1 MSSFINQS
9 PNKNNFF
16 VKEYIDKEKLMTKIF
31 KNIESKTKIIE
42 KYKNKY
48 YNSNNL
54 LDSIILGKLEFLEL
68 LNDFEEI
75 ISQSLQGMRSL
86 YTELR
91 NLKDKKEVD
100 NKMQKKKNNILKNN
114 SFHMEKSYSAY
125 LNKCATTKDNK
136 EEKENNK
143 SQLEPKE
150 SFYMNI
156 YGQNKNNNMSKNNF
170 INLYYK
176 KNTHYLSQNNKNS
189 IFNKKYKER
198 TAKVGARNSTN
209 ENKNVL
215 MLNKNISN
223 DSSYNKDI
231 VSYDLSLT
239 NNLIKEN
246 QNQSSFINN
255 NDYNT
260 INVNSNNQYRKIL
273 RLELKNKKYNN
284 NKFNQNNSMIQ
295 RYELEL
301 ENTENENPEK
311 IEVDVKFPIRQGLK
325 KNNRKKSGKPIN
337 YKNNF
342 IDAFNYNSNK
352 NDVIEKIKKDIQIKN
367 YFSKKYGDNN
377 FGNFLSKIWKNK
389 LDLKEIDKEL
399 NILIKN
405 KKAEEKYDQM
415 YYKKLN

>member
-9 PNKNNFF
+9 PNKNHFLI
-16 VKEYIDKEKLMTKIF
+16 KEYIDKEKLITKIF
-31 KNIESKTKIIE
+31 NNIESKKETIE

-54 LDSIILGKLEFLEL
+54 LDSIIIGKLEFLEL

-91 NLKDKKEVD
+91 NLKDKKELD
-100 NKMQKKKNNILKNN
+100 NKFQKKKNNILKNN
-114 SFHMEKSYSAY
+114 SINMAKSYSAY
-125 LNKCATTKDNK
+125 INKCTMVKDNK

-156 YGQNKNNNMSKNNF
+156 YRNNKNNNMLKDNY

-176 KNTHYLSQNNKNS
+176 KNTHYVSKTKKNS
-189 IFNKKYKER
+189 VFNKQFNEKKSKNEI
-198 TAKVGARNSTN
+198 RNSMN
-209 ENKNVL
+209 EKNNAL
-215 MLNKNISN
+215 KLNKNISN
-223 DSSYNKDI
+223 DSSYNKDVI
-231 VSYDLSLT
+231 SYDLSLT

-246 QNQSSFINN
+246 QNQSSLMIN

-273 RLELKNKKYNN
+273 RLELKNKKFNN
-284 NKFNQNNSMIQ
+284 NRFNQNNSMMQ

-301 ENTENENPEK
+301 ENTEKENPEK

-325 KNNRKKSGKPIN
+325 RNYRKKSGQPIN
-337 YKNNF
+337 KNNL
-342 IDAFNYNSNK
+342 IDEFNYNSNK
-352 NDVIEKIKKDIQIKN
+352 NEIIEKIKKDVKIKN
-367 YFSKKYGDNN
+367 YFAKKYGDNN
-377 FGNFLSKIWKNK
+377 FGNFLNKIWKNK
-389 LDLKEIDKEL
+389 LDLNEINKEL

-405 KKAEEKYDQM
+405 IKTGEKYNQM
-415 YYKKLN
+415 YNKKLN

>member
-9 PNKNNFF
+9 PNKNHFLI
-16 VKEYIDKEKLMTKIF
+16 KEYIDKEKLITKIF
-31 KNIESKTKIIE
+31 NNIESKKEIIE

-54 LDSIILGKLEFLEL
+54 LDSIIIGKLEFLEL

-91 NLKDKKEVD
+91 NLKDKKELD
-100 NKMQKKKNNILKNN
+100 NKFQKKKNNKLKNN
-114 SFHMEKSYSAY
+114 SINMAKSYSAY
-125 LNKCATTKDNK
+125 INKCTMVKDNK

-156 YGQNKNNNMSKNNF
+156 YRNNKNNNMLKDNY

-176 KNTHYLSQNNKNS
+176 KNTHYVSKSKKNS
-189 IFNKKYKER
+189 IFNKQFNEKKSKNEI
-198 TAKVGARNSTN
+198 RNSMN
-209 ENKNVL
+209 EKNNTL
-215 MLNKNISN
+215 KLNKNISN
-223 DSSYNKDI
+223 DSSYNKDVI
-231 VSYDLSLT
+231 SYDLSLT

-246 QNQSSFINN
+246 QNHSSLMIN

-273 RLELKNKKYNN
+273 RLELKNKKFNN
-284 NKFNQNNSMIQ
+284 NKFNQNNSMMQ

-301 ENTENENPEK
+301 ENTEKENPEK

-325 KNNRKKSGKPIN
+325 RNYRKKSGQPIN
-337 YKNNF
+337 KNNL
-342 IDAFNYNSNK
+342 IDEFNYNSNK
-352 NDVIEKIKKDIQIKN
+352 NEIIEKIKKDVKIKN
-367 YFSKKYGDNN
+367 YFAKKYGDNN
-377 FGNFLSKIWKNK
+377 FGNVLNKIWKNK
-389 LDLKEIDKEL
+389 LDLNEINKEL

-405 KKAEEKYDQM
+405 VKTGEKYNQM
-415 YYKKLN
+415 YNKKLN

>member
-9 PNKNNFF
+9 PNKNHFII
-16 VKEYIDKEKLMTKIF
+16 KEYIDKEKLITKIF
-31 KNIESKTKIIE
+31 NNIESKKEIIE

-54 LDSIILGKLEFLEL
+54 LDSIIIGKLEFLEL

-91 NLKDKKEVD
+91 NLKDKKELD
-100 NKMQKKKNNILKNN
+100 NKFQKKKNNKLKNN
-114 SFHMEKSYSAY
+114 SINMAKSYSAY
-125 LNKCATTKDNK
+125 INKCTMVKDNK

-156 YGQNKNNNMSKNNF
+156 YRNNKNNNMLKDNY

-176 KNTHYLSQNNKNS
+176 KNTHYVSKTKKNS
-189 IFNKKYKER
+189 VFNKQFNEKKSKNEI
-198 TAKVGARNSTN
+198 RNSMN
-209 ENKNVL
+209 EKNNAL
-215 MLNKNISN
+215 KLNKNISN
-223 DSSYNKDI
+223 DSSYNKDVI
-231 VSYDLSLT
+231 SYDLSLT

-246 QNQSSFINN
+246 QNQSSLMIN

-273 RLELKNKKYNN
+273 RLELKNKKFNN
-284 NKFNQNNSMIQ
+284 NRFNQNNSMMQ

-301 ENTENENPEK
+301 ENTEKENIEK

-325 KNNRKKSGKPIN
+325 RNYRKKSGQPIN
-337 YKNNF
+337 KNNL
-342 IDAFNYNSNK
+342 IDEFNYNSNK
-352 NDVIEKIKKDIQIKN
+352 NEIIEKIKKDVKIKN
-367 YFSKKYGDNN
+367 YFAKKYGDNN
-377 FGNFLSKIWKNK
+377 FGNVLNKIWKNK
-389 LDLKEIDKEL
+389 LDLNEINKEL

-405 KKAEEKYDQM
+405 IKTGEKYNQM
-415 YYKKLN
+415 YNKKLN

>member
-9 PNKNNFF
+9 PNKNHFLI
-16 VKEYIDKEKLMTKIF
+16 KEYIDKEKLITKIF
-31 KNIESKTKIIE
+31 NNIESKKEIIE

-54 LDSIILGKLEFLEL
+54 LDSIIIGKLEFLEL

-91 NLKDKKEVD
+91 NLKDKKELD
-100 NKMQKKKNNILKNN
+100 NKFQKKKNNKLKNN
-114 SFHMEKSYSAY
+114 SINMAKSYSAY
-125 LNKCATTKDNK
+125 INKCTMVKDNK

-156 YGQNKNNNMSKNNF
+156 YRNNKNNNMLKDNY

-176 KNTHYLSQNNKNS
+176 KNTHYVSKSKKNS
-189 IFNKKYKER
+189 IFNKQFNEKKSKNEI
-198 TAKVGARNSTN
+198 RNSMN
-209 ENKNVL
+209 EKNNAL
-215 MLNKNISN
+215 KLNKNISN
-223 DSSYNKDI
+223 DSSYNKDVI
-231 VSYDLSLT
+231 SYDLSLT

-246 QNQSSFINN
+246 QNQSSLMIN

-273 RLELKNKKYNN
+273 RLELKNKKFNN
-284 NKFNQNNSMIQ
+284 NKFNQNNSMMQ

-301 ENTENENPEK
+301 ENTEKENPDK

-325 KNNRKKSGKPIN
+325 RNYRKKSGQPIN
-337 YKNNF
+337 KNNL
-342 IDAFNYNSNK
+342 IDEFNYNSNK
-352 NDVIEKIKKDIQIKN
+352 NEIIEKIKKDVKIKN
-367 YFSKKYGDNN
+367 YFAKKYGDNN
-377 FGNFLSKIWKNK
+377 FGNVLNKIWKNK
-389 LDLKEIDKEL
+389 LDLNEINKEL

-405 KKAEEKYDQM
+405 VKTGEKYNQM
-415 YYKKLN
+415 YNKKLN

>member
-9 PNKNNFF
+9 PNKNHFII
-16 VKEYIDKEKLMTKIF
+16 KEYIDKEKLITKIF
-31 KNIESKTKIIE
+31 NNIESKKEIIE

-54 LDSIILGKLEFLEL
+54 LDSIIIGKLEFLEL

-91 NLKDKKEVD
+91 NLKDKKELD
-100 NKMQKKKNNILKNN
+100 NKFQKKKNNKLKNN
-114 SFHMEKSYSAY
+114 SINMAKSYSAY
-125 LNKCATTKDNK
+125 INKCTMVKDNK

-156 YGQNKNNNMSKNNF
+156 YRNNKNNNMLKDNY

-176 KNTHYLSQNNKNS
+176 KNTHYVSKSKKNS
-189 IFNKKYKER
+189 IFNKQFNEKKSKNEI
-198 TAKVGARNSTN
+198 RNSMN
-209 ENKNVL
+209 EKNNAL
-215 MLNKNISN
+215 KLNKNISN
-223 DSSYNKDI
+223 DSSYNKDVI
-231 VSYDLSLT
+231 SYDLSLT

-246 QNQSSFINN
+246 QNQSSLMIN

-273 RLELKNKKYNN
+273 RLELKNKKFNN
-284 NKFNQNNSMIQ
+284 NKFNQNNSMMQ

-301 ENTENENPEK
+301 ENTEKENPEK

-325 KNNRKKSGKPIN
+325 RNYRKKSGQPIN
-337 YKNNF
+337 KNNL
-342 IDAFNYNSNK
+342 IDEFNYNSNK
-352 NDVIEKIKKDIQIKN
+352 NEIIEKIKKDVKIKN
-367 YFSKKYGDNN
+367 YFAKKYGDNN
-377 FGNFLSKIWKNK
+377 FGNVLNKIWKNK
-389 LDLKEIDKEL
+389 LDLNEINKEL

-405 KKAEEKYDQM
+405 VKTGEKYNQM
-415 YYKKLN
+415 YNKKLN

>member
-9 PNKNNFF
+9 PNKNHFII
-16 VKEYIDKEKLMTKIF
+16 KEYIDKEKLITKIF
-31 KNIESKTKIIE
+31 NNIESKKEIIE

-54 LDSIILGKLEFLEL
+54 LDSIIIGKLEFLEL

-91 NLKDKKEVD
+91 NLKDKKELD
-100 NKMQKKKNNILKNN
+100 NKFQKKKNNKLKNN
-114 SFHMEKSYSAY
+114 SINMAKSYSAY
-125 LNKCATTKDNK
+125 INKCTMVKDNK

-156 YGQNKNNNMSKNNF
+156 YRNNKNNNMLKDNY

-176 KNTHYLSQNNKNS
+176 KNTHYVSKSKKNS
-189 IFNKKYKER
+189 IFNKQFNEKKSKNEI
-198 TAKVGARNSTN
+198 RNSMN
-209 ENKNVL
+209 EKNNAL
-215 MLNKNISN
+215 KLNKNISN
-223 DSSYNKDI
+223 DSSYNKDVI
-231 VSYDLSLT
+231 SYDLSLT

-246 QNQSSFINN
+246 QNQSSLMIN

-273 RLELKNKKYNN
+273 RLELKNKKFNN
-284 NKFNQNNSMIQ
+284 NRFNQNNSMMQ

-301 ENTENENPEK
+301 ENTEKENIEK

-325 KNNRKKSGKPIN
+325 RNYRKKSGQSIN
-337 YKNNF
+337 KNNL
-342 IDAFNYNSNK
+342 IDEFNYNSNK
-352 NDVIEKIKKDIQIKN
+352 NEIIEKIKKDVKIKN
-367 YFSKKYGDNN
+367 YFAKKYGDNN
-377 FGNFLSKIWKNK
+377 FGNVLNKIWKNK
-389 LDLKEIDKEL
+389 LDLNEINKEL

-405 KKAEEKYDQM
+405 VKTGEKYNQM
-415 YYKKLN
+415 YNKKLN

>member
-9 PNKNNFF
+9 PNKNHFLI
-16 VKEYIDKEKLMTKIF
+16 KEYIDKEKLITKIF
-31 KNIESKTKIIE
+31 NNIESKKEIIE

-54 LDSIILGKLEFLEL
+54 LDSIIIGKLEFLEL

-91 NLKDKKEVD
+91 NLKDKKELD
-100 NKMQKKKNNILKNN
+100 NKFQKKKNNKLKNN
-114 SFHMEKSYSAY
+114 SINMAKSYSAY
-125 LNKCATTKDNK
+125 INKCTMVKDNK

-156 YGQNKNNNMSKNNF
+156 YRNNKNNNMLKDNY

-176 KNTHYLSQNNKNS
+176 KNTHYVSKSKKNS
-189 IFNKKYKER
+189 VFNKQFNEKKSKNEI
-198 TAKVGARNSTN
+198 RNSMN
-209 ENKNVL
+209 EKNNTL
-215 MLNKNISN
+215 KLNKNISN
-223 DSSYNKDI
+223 DSSYNKDVI
-231 VSYDLSLT
+231 SYDLSLT

-246 QNQSSFINN
+246 QNQSSLMIN

-273 RLELKNKKYNN
+273 RLELKNKKFNN
-284 NKFNQNNSMIQ
+284 NRFNQNNSMMQ

-301 ENTENENPEK
+301 ENTEKENIEK

-325 KNNRKKSGKPIN
+325 RNYRKKSGQPIN
-337 YKNNF
+337 KNNL
-342 IDAFNYNSNK
+342 IDEFNYNSNK
-352 NDVIEKIKKDIQIKN
+352 NEIIEKIKKDVKIKN
-367 YFSKKYGDNN
+367 YFAKKYGGNN
-377 FGNFLSKIWKNK
+377 FGNVLNKIWKNK
-389 LDLKEIDKEL
+389 LDLNEINKEL

-405 KKAEEKYDQM
+405 VKTGEKYNQM
-415 YYKKLN
+415 YNKKLN

>member
-9 PNKNNFF
+9 PNKNHFLI
-16 VKEYIDKEKLMTKIF
+16 KEYIDKEKLITKIF
-31 KNIESKTKIIE
+31 NNIESKKEIIE

-54 LDSIILGKLEFLEL
+54 LDSIIIGKLEFLEL

-91 NLKDKKEVD
+91 NLKDKKELD
-100 NKMQKKKNNILKNN
+100 NKFQKKKNNKLKNN
-114 SFHMEKSYSAY
+114 SINMAKSYSAY
-125 LNKCATTKDNK
+125 INKCTMVKDNK

-156 YGQNKNNNMSKNNF
+156 YRNNKNNNMLKDNY

-176 KNTHYLSQNNKNS
+176 KNTHYVSKSKKNS
-189 IFNKKYKER
+189 VFNKQFNEKKSKNEI
-198 TAKVGARNSTN
+198 RNSIN
-209 ENKNVL
+209 EKNNAL
-215 MLNKNISN
+215 KLNKNISN
-223 DSSYNKDI
+223 DSSYNKDVI
-231 VSYDLSLT
+231 SYDLSLT

-246 QNQSSFINN
+246 QNQSSLMIN

-273 RLELKNKKYNN
+273 RLELKNKKFNN
-284 NKFNQNNSMIQ
+284 NRFNQNNSMMQ

-301 ENTENENPEK
+301 ENTEKENIEK

-325 KNNRKKSGKPIN
+325 RNYRKKSGQPIN
-337 YKNNF
+337 KNNL
-342 IDAFNYNSNK
+342 IDEFNYNSNK
-352 NDVIEKIKKDIQIKN
+352 NEIIEKIKKDVKIKN
-367 YFSKKYGDNN
+367 YFAKKYGDNN
-377 FGNFLSKIWKNK
+377 FGNVLNKIWKNK
-389 LDLKEIDKEL
+389 LDLNEINKEL

-405 KKAEEKYDQM
+405 VKTGEKYNQM
-415 YYKKLN
+415 YNKKLN

>member
-9 PNKNNFF
+9 PNKNHFII
-16 VKEYIDKEKLMTKIF
+16 KEYIDKEKLITKIF
-31 KNIESKTKIIE
+31 NNIESKKEIIE

-54 LDSIILGKLEFLEL
+54 LDSIIIGKLEFLEL

-91 NLKDKKEVD
+91 NLKDKKELD
-100 NKMQKKKNNILKNN
+100 NKFQKKKNNKLKNN
-114 SFHMEKSYSAY
+114 SINMAKSYSAY
-125 LNKCATTKDNK
+125 INKCTMVKDNK

-156 YGQNKNNNMSKNNF
+156 YRNNKNNNMLKDNY

-176 KNTHYLSQNNKNS
+176 KNTHYVSKSKKNS
-189 IFNKKYKER
+189 IFNKQFNEKKSKNEI
-198 TAKVGARNSTN
+198 RNSMN
-209 ENKNVL
+209 EKNNAL
-215 MLNKNISN
+215 KLNKNISN
-223 DSSYNKDI
+223 DSSYNKDVI
-231 VSYDLSLT
+231 SYDLSLT

-246 QNQSSFINN
+246 QNQSSLMIN

-273 RLELKNKKYNN
+273 RLELKNKKFNN
-284 NKFNQNNSMIQ
+284 NRFNQNNSMMQ

-301 ENTENENPEK
+301 ENTEKENIEK

-325 KNNRKKSGKPIN
+325 RNYRKKSGQPIN
-337 YKNNF
+337 KNNL
-342 IDAFNYNSNK
+342 IDEFNYNSNK
-352 NDVIEKIKKDIQIKN
+352 NEIIEKIKKDVKIKN
-367 YFSKKYGDNN
+367 YFAKKYGDNN
-377 FGNFLSKIWKNK
+377 FGNVLNKIWKNK
-389 LDLKEIDKEL
+389 LDLNEINKEL

-405 KKAEEKYDQM
+405 IKTGEKYNQM
-415 YYKKLN
+415 YNKKLN

>member
-9 PNKNNFF
+9 PNKNHFLI
-16 VKEYIDKEKLMTKIF
+16 KEYIDKEKLITKIF
-31 KNIESKTKIIE
+31 NNIESKKEIIE

-54 LDSIILGKLEFLEL
+54 LDSIIIGKLEFLEL

-91 NLKDKKEVD
+91 NLKDKKELD
-100 NKMQKKKNNILKNN
+100 NKFQKKKNNKLKNN
-114 SFHMEKSYSAY
+114 SINMAKSYSAY
-125 LNKCATTKDNK
+125 INKCTMVKDNK

-156 YGQNKNNNMSKNNF
+156 YRNNKNNNMLKDNY

-176 KNTHYLSQNNKNS
+176 KNTHYVSKSKKNS
-189 IFNKKYKER
+189 VFNKQFNEKKSKNEI
-198 TAKVGARNSTN
+198 RNSMN
-209 ENKNVL
+209 EKNNAL
-215 MLNKNISN
+215 KLNKNISN
-223 DSSYNKDI
+223 DSSYNKDVI
-231 VSYDLSLT
+231 SYDLSLT

-246 QNQSSFINN
+246 QNQSSLMIN

-273 RLELKNKKYNN
+273 RLELKNKKFNN
-284 NKFNQNNSMIQ
+284 NRFNQNNSMMQ

-301 ENTENENPEK
+301 ENTEKENPEK

-325 KNNRKKSGKPIN
+325 RNYRKKSGQPIN
-337 YKNNF
+337 KNNL
-342 IDAFNYNSNK
+342 IDEFNYNSNK
-352 NDVIEKIKKDIQIKN
+352 NEIIEKIKKDVKIKN
-367 YFSKKYGDNN
+367 YFAKKYGDNN
-377 FGNFLSKIWKNK
+377 FGNVLNKIWKNK
-389 LDLKEIDKEL
+389 LDLNEINKEL

-405 KKAEEKYDQM
+405 VKTGEKYNQM
-415 YYKKLN
+415 YNKKLN

>member
-9 PNKNNFF
+9 PNKNHFII
-16 VKEYIDKEKLMTKIF
+16 KEYIDKEKLITKIF
-31 KNIESKTKIIE
+31 NNIESKKEIIE

-54 LDSIILGKLEFLEL
+54 LDSIIIGKLEFLEL

-91 NLKDKKEVD
+91 NLKDKKELD
-100 NKMQKKKNNILKNN
+100 NKFQKKKNNKLKNN
-114 SFHMEKSYSAY
+114 SINMAKSYSAY
-125 LNKCATTKDNK
+125 INKCTMVKDNK

-156 YGQNKNNNMSKNNF
+156 YRNNKNNNMLKDNY

-176 KNTHYLSQNNKNS
+176 KNTHYVSKSKKNS
-189 IFNKKYKER
+189 VFNKQFNEKKSKNEI
-198 TAKVGARNSTN
+198 RNSMN
-209 ENKNVL
+209 EKNNTL
-215 MLNKNISN
+215 KLNKNISN
-223 DSSYNKDI
+223 DSSYNKDVI
-231 VSYDLSLT
+231 SYDLSLT

-246 QNQSSFINN
+246 QNQSSLMIN

-273 RLELKNKKYNN
+273 RLELKNKKFNN
-284 NKFNQNNSMIQ
+284 NKFNQNNSMMQ

-301 ENTENENPEK
+301 ENTEKENPEK

-325 KNNRKKSGKPIN
+325 RNYTKKSGQPIN
-337 YKNNF
+337 KNNL
-342 IDAFNYNSNK
+342 IDEFNYNSNK
-352 NDVIEKIKKDIQIKN
+352 NEIIEKIKKDVKIKN
-367 YFSKKYGDNN
+367 YFAKKYGDNN
-377 FGNFLSKIWKNK
+377 FGNVLNKIWKNK
-389 LDLKEIDKEL
+389 LDLNEINKEL

-405 KKAEEKYDQM
+405 VKTGEKYNQM
-415 YYKKLN
+415 YNKKLN

>member
-9 PNKNNFF
+9 PNKNHFII
-16 VKEYIDKEKLMTKIF
+16 KEYIDKEKLIKKIF
-31 KNIESKTKIIE
+31 NNIESKKEIIE

-54 LDSIILGKLEFLEL
+54 LDSIIIGKLEFLEL

-91 NLKDKKEVD
+91 NLKDKKELD
-100 NKMQKKKNNILKNN
+100 NKFQKKKNNKLKNN
-114 SFHMEKSYSAY
+114 SINMAKSYSAY
-125 LNKCATTKDNK
+125 INKCTMVKDNK

-156 YGQNKNNNMSKNNF
+156 YRNNKNNNMLKDNY

-176 KNTHYLSQNNKNS
+176 KNTHYVSKTKKNS
-189 IFNKKYKER
+189 VFNKQFNEKKSKNEI
-198 TAKVGARNSTN
+198 RNSMN
-209 ENKNVL
+209 EKNNAL
-215 MLNKNISN
+215 KLNKNISN
-223 DSSYNKDI
+223 DSSYNKDVI
-231 VSYDLSLT
+231 SYDLSLT

-246 QNQSSFINN
+246 QNQSSLMIN

-273 RLELKNKKYNN
+273 RLELKNKKFNN
-284 NKFNQNNSMIQ
+284 NRFNQNNSMMQ

-301 ENTENENPEK
+301 ENTEKENIEK

-325 KNNRKKSGKPIN
+325 RNYRKKSGQPIN
-337 YKNNF
+337 KNNL
-342 IDAFNYNSNK
+342 IDEFNYNSNK
-352 NDVIEKIKKDIQIKN
+352 NEIIEKIKKDVKIKN
-367 YFSKKYGDNN
+367 YFAKKYGDNN
-377 FGNFLSKIWKNK
+377 FGNFLNKIWKNK
-389 LDLKEIDKEL
+389 LDLNEINKEL

-405 KKAEEKYDQM
+405 VKTGEKYNQM
-415 YYKKLN
+415 YNKKLN

>member
-9 PNKNNFF
+9 PNKNHFII
-16 VKEYIDKEKLMTKIF
+16 KEYIDKEKLITKIF
-31 KNIESKTKIIE
+31 NNIESKKEIIE

-54 LDSIILGKLEFLEL
+54 LDSIIIGKLEFLEL

-91 NLKDKKEVD
+91 NLKDKKELD
-100 NKMQKKKNNILKNN
+100 NKFQKKKNNKLKNN
-114 SFHMEKSYSAY
+114 SINMAKSYSAY
-125 LNKCATTKDNK
+125 INKCTMVKDNK

-156 YGQNKNNNMSKNNF
+156 YRNNKNNNMLKDNY

-176 KNTHYLSQNNKNS
+176 KNTHYVSKSKKNS
-189 IFNKKYKER
+189 VFNKQFNEKKSKNEI
-198 TAKVGARNSTN
+198 RNSMN
-209 ENKNVL
+209 EKNNTL
-215 MLNKNISN
+215 KLNKNISN
-223 DSSYNKDI
+223 DSSYNKDVI
-231 VSYDLSLT
+231 SYDLSLT

-246 QNQSSFINN
+246 QNQSSLMIN

-273 RLELKNKKYNN
+273 RLELKNKKFNN
-284 NKFNQNNSMIQ
+284 NRFNQNNSMMQ

-301 ENTENENPEK
+301 ENTEKENIEK

-325 KNNRKKSGKPIN
+325 RNYRKKSGQPIN
-337 YKNNF
+337 KNNL
-342 IDAFNYNSNK
+342 IDEFNYNSNK
-352 NDVIEKIKKDIQIKN
+352 NEIIEKIKKDVKIKN
-367 YFSKKYGDNN
+367 YFAKKYGDNN
-377 FGNFLSKIWKNK
+377 FGNVLNKIWKNK
-389 LDLKEIDKEL
+389 LDLNEINKEL

-405 KKAEEKYDQM
+405 VKTGEKYNQM
-415 YYKKLN
+415 YNKKLN

>member
-9 PNKNNFF
+9 PNKNHFII
-16 VKEYIDKEKLMTKIF
+16 KEYIDKEKLITKIF
-31 KNIESKTKIIE
+31 NNIESKKETIE

-54 LDSIILGKLEFLEL
+54 LDSIIIGKLEFLEL

-91 NLKDKKEVD
+91 NLKDKKELD
-100 NKMQKKKNNILKNN
+100 NKFQKKKNNKLKNN
-114 SFHMEKSYSAY
+114 SINMAKSYSAY
-125 LNKCATTKDNK
+125 INKCTMVKDNK

-156 YGQNKNNNMSKNNF
+156 YRNNKNNNMLKDNY

-176 KNTHYLSQNNKNS
+176 KNTHYVSKSKKNS
-189 IFNKKYKER
+189 IFNKQFNEKKSKNEI
-198 TAKVGARNSTN
+198 RNSMN
-209 ENKNVL
+209 EKNNAL
-215 MLNKNISN
+215 KLNKNISN
-223 DSSYNKDI
+223 DSSYNKDVI
-231 VSYDLSLT
+231 SYDLSLT

-246 QNQSSFINN
+246 QNQSSLMIN

-273 RLELKNKKYNN
+273 RLELKNKKFNN
-284 NKFNQNNSMIQ
+284 NRFNQNNSMMQ

-301 ENTENENPEK
+301 ENTEKENPEK

-325 KNNRKKSGKPIN
+325 RNYRKKSGQPIN
-337 YKNNF
+337 KNNL
-342 IDAFNYNSNK
+342 IDEFNYNSNK
-352 NDVIEKIKKDIQIKN
+352 NEIIEKIKKDVKIKN
-367 YFSKKYGDNN
+367 YFAKKYGDNN
-377 FGNFLSKIWKNK
+377 FGNFLNKIWKNK
-389 LDLKEIDKEL
+389 LDLNEINKEL

-405 KKAEEKYDQM
+405 VKTGEKYNQM
-415 YYKKLN
+415 YNKKLN

>member
-9 PNKNNFF
+9 PNKNHFLI
-16 VKEYIDKEKLMTKIF
+16 KEYIDKEKLITKIF
-31 KNIESKTKIIE
+31 NNIESKKEIIE

-54 LDSIILGKLEFLEL
+54 LDSIIIGKLEFLEL

-91 NLKDKKEVD
+91 NLKDKKELD
-100 NKMQKKKNNILKNN
+100 NKFQKKKNNKLKNN
-114 SFHMEKSYSAY
+114 SINMAKSYSAY
-125 LNKCATTKDNK
+125 INKCTMVKDNK

-156 YGQNKNNNMSKNNF
+156 YRNNKNNNMLKDNY

-176 KNTHYLSQNNKNS
+176 KNTHYVSKSKKNS
-189 IFNKKYKER
+189 IFNKQFNEKKSKNEI
-198 TAKVGARNSTN
+198 RNSMN
-209 ENKNVL
+209 EKNNAL
-215 MLNKNISN
+215 KLNKNISN
-223 DSSYNKDI
+223 DSSYNKDVI
-231 VSYDLSLT
+231 SYDLSLT

-246 QNQSSFINN
+246 QNQSSLMIN

-273 RLELKNKKYNN
+273 RLELKNKKFNN
-284 NKFNQNNSMIQ
+284 NRFNQNNSMMQ

-301 ENTENENPEK
+301 ENTEKENIEK

-325 KNNRKKSGKPIN
+325 RNYRKKSGQPIN
-337 YKNNF
+337 KNNL
-342 IDAFNYNSNK
+342 IDEFNYNSNK
-352 NDVIEKIKKDIQIKN
+352 NEIIEKIKKDVKIKN
-367 YFSKKYGDNN
+367 YFAKKYGDNN
-377 FGNFLSKIWKNK
+377 FGNFLNKIWKNK
-389 LDLKEIDKEL
+389 LDLNEINKEL

-405 KKAEEKYDQM
+405 VKTGEKYNQM
-415 YYKKLN
+415 YNKKLN

>member
-9 PNKNNFF
+9 PNKNHFII
-16 VKEYIDKEKLMTKIF
+16 KEYIDKEKLITKIF
-31 KNIESKTKIIE
+31 NNIESKKEIIE

-54 LDSIILGKLEFLEL
+54 LDSIIIGKLEFLEL

-91 NLKDKKEVD
+91 NLKDKKELD
-100 NKMQKKKNNILKNN
+100 NKFQKKKNNKLKNN
-114 SFHMEKSYSAY
+114 SINMAKSYSAY
-125 LNKCATTKDNK
+125 INKCTMVKDNK

-156 YGQNKNNNMSKNNF
+156 YRNNKNNNMLKDNY

-176 KNTHYLSQNNKNS
+176 KNTHYVSKTKKNS
-189 IFNKKYKER
+189 VFNKQFNEKKSKNEI
-198 TAKVGARNSTN
+198 RNSMN
-209 ENKNVL
+209 EKNNAL
-215 MLNKNISN
+215 KLNKNISN
-223 DSSYNKDI
+223 DSSYNKDVI
-231 VSYDLSLT
+231 SYDLSLT

-246 QNQSSFINN
+246 QNQSSLMIN

-273 RLELKNKKYNN
+273 RLELKNKKFNN
-284 NKFNQNNSMIQ
+284 NKFNQNNSMMQ

-301 ENTENENPEK
+301 ENTEKENPEK

-325 KNNRKKSGKPIN
+325 RNYRKKSGQPIN
-337 YKNNF
+337 KNNL
-342 IDAFNYNSNK
+342 IDEFNYNSNK
-352 NDVIEKIKKDIQIKN
+352 NEIIEKIKKDVKIKN
-367 YFSKKYGDNN
+367 YFAKKYGDNN
-377 FGNFLSKIWKNK
+377 FGNVLNKIWKNK
-389 LDLKEIDKEL
+389 LDLNEINKEL

-405 KKAEEKYDQM
+405 VKTGEKYNQM
-415 YYKKLN
+415 YNKKLN

>member
-9 PNKNNFF
+9 PNKNHFLI
-16 VKEYIDKEKLMTKIF
+16 KEYIDKEKLITKIF
-31 KNIESKTKIIE
+31 NNIESKKEIIE

-54 LDSIILGKLEFLEL
+54 LDSIIIGKLEFLEL

-91 NLKDKKEVD
+91 NLKDKKELD
-100 NKMQKKKNNILKNN
+100 NKFQKKKNNKLKNN
-114 SFHMEKSYSAY
+114 SINMAKSYSAY
-125 LNKCATTKDNK
+125 INKCTMVKDNK

-156 YGQNKNNNMSKNNF
+156 YRNNKNNNMLKDNY

-176 KNTHYLSQNNKNS
+176 KNTHYVSKTKKNS
-189 IFNKKYKER
+189 VFNKQFNEKKSKNEI
-198 TAKVGARNSTN
+198 RNFMN
-209 ENKNVL
+209 EKNNAL
-215 MLNKNISN
+215 KLNKNISN
-223 DSSYNKDI
+223 DSSYNKDVI
-231 VSYDLSLT
+231 SYDLSLT

-246 QNQSSFINN
+246 QNQSSLMIN

-273 RLELKNKKYNN
+273 RLELKNKKFNN
-284 NKFNQNNSMIQ
+284 NKFNQNNSMMQ

-301 ENTENENPEK
+301 ENTEKENIEK

-325 KNNRKKSGKPIN
+325 RNYRKKSGQPIN
-337 YKNNF
+337 KNNL
-342 IDAFNYNSNK
+342 IDEFNYNSNK
-352 NDVIEKIKKDIQIKN
+352 NEIIEKIKKDVKIKN
-367 YFSKKYGDNN
+367 YFAKKYGDNN
-377 FGNFLSKIWKNK
+377 FGNVLNKIWKNK
-389 LDLKEIDKEL
+389 LDLNEINKEL

-405 KKAEEKYDQM
+405 VKTGEKYNQM
-415 YYKKLN
+415 YNKKLN

>member
-9 PNKNNFF
+9 PNKNHFII
-16 VKEYIDKEKLMTKIF
+16 KEYIDKEKLITKIF
-31 KNIESKTKIIE
+31 NNIESKKEIIE

-54 LDSIILGKLEFLEL
+54 LDSIIIGKLEFLEL

-91 NLKDKKEVD
+91 NLKDKKELD
-100 NKMQKKKNNILKNN
+100 NKFQKKKNNKLKNN
-114 SFHMEKSYSAY
+114 SLNMAKSYSAY
-125 LNKCATTKDNK
+125 INKCTMVKDNK

-156 YGQNKNNNMSKNNF
+156 YRNNKNNNMLKDNY

-176 KNTHYLSQNNKNS
+176 KNTHYVSKSKKNS
-189 IFNKKYKER
+189 IFNKQFNEKKSKNEI
-198 TAKVGARNSTN
+198 RNSMN
-209 ENKNVL
+209 EKNNAL
-215 MLNKNISN
+215 KLNKNISN
-223 DSSYNKDI
+223 DSSYNKDVI
-231 VSYDLSLT
+231 SYDLSLT

-246 QNQSSFINN
+246 QNQSSLMIN

-273 RLELKNKKYNN
+273 RLELKNKKFNN
-284 NKFNQNNSMIQ
+284 NRFNQNNSMMQ

-301 ENTENENPEK
+301 ENTEKENPEK

-325 KNNRKKSGKPIN
+325 RNYRKKSGQPIN
-337 YKNNF
+337 KNNL
-342 IDAFNYNSNK
+342 IDEFNYNSNK
-352 NDVIEKIKKDIQIKN
+352 NEIIEKIKKDVKIKN
-367 YFSKKYGDNN
+367 YFAKKYGDNN
-377 FGNFLSKIWKNK
+377 FGNVLNKIWKNK
-389 LDLKEIDKEL
+389 LDLNEINKEL

-405 KKAEEKYDQM
+405 VKTGEKYNQM
-415 YYKKLN
+415 YNKKLN

>member
-9 PNKNNFF
+9 PNKNHFII
-16 VKEYIDKEKLMTKIF
+16 KEYIDKEKLITKIF
-31 KNIESKTKIIE
+31 NNIESKKEIIE

-54 LDSIILGKLEFLEL
+54 LDSIIIGKLEFLEL

-91 NLKDKKEVD
+91 NLKDKKELD
-100 NKMQKKKNNILKNN
+100 NKFQKKKNNKLKNN
-114 SFHMEKSYSAY
+114 SINMAKSYSAY
-125 LNKCATTKDNK
+125 INKCTMVKDNK

-156 YGQNKNNNMSKNNF
+156 YRNNKNNNMQRDNY

-176 KNTHYLSQNNKNS
+176 KNTHYVSKSKKNS
-189 IFNKKYKER
+189 IFNKQFNEKKSKNEI
-198 TAKVGARNSTN
+198 RNSMN
-209 ENKNVL
+209 EKNNAL
-215 MLNKNISN
+215 KLNKNISN
-223 DSSYNKDI
+223 DSSYNKDVI
-231 VSYDLSLT
+231 SYDLSLT

-246 QNQSSFINN
+246 QNQSSLMIN

-273 RLELKNKKYNN
+273 RLELKNKKFNN
-284 NKFNQNNSMIQ
+284 NRFNQNNSMMQ

-301 ENTENENPEK
+301 ENTEKENIEK

-325 KNNRKKSGKPIN
+325 RNYRKKSGQPIN
-337 YKNNF
+337 KNNL
-342 IDAFNYNSNK
+342 IDEFNYNSNK
-352 NDVIEKIKKDIQIKN
+352 NEIIEKIKKDVKIKN
-367 YFSKKYGDNN
+367 YFAKKYGDNN
-377 FGNFLSKIWKNK
+377 FGNVLNKIWKNK
-389 LDLKEIDKEL
+389 LDLNEINKEL

-405 KKAEEKYDQM
+405 VKTGEKYNQM
-415 YYKKLN
+415 YNKKLN

>member
-9 PNKNNFF
+9 PNKNHFII
-16 VKEYIDKEKLMTKIF
+16 KEYIDKEKLITKIF
-31 KNIESKTKIIE
+31 NNIESKKEIIE

-54 LDSIILGKLEFLEL
+54 LDSIIIGKLEFLEL

-91 NLKDKKEVD
+91 NLKDKKELD
-100 NKMQKKKNNILKNN
+100 NKFQKKKNNKLKNN
-114 SFHMEKSYSAY
+114 SLNMAKSYSAY
-125 LNKCATTKDNK
+125 INKCTMVKDNK

-156 YGQNKNNNMSKNNF
+156 YRNNKNNNMLKDNY

-176 KNTHYLSQNNKNS
+176 KNTHYVSKSKKNS
-189 IFNKKYKER
+189 VFNKQFNEKKSKNEI
-198 TAKVGARNSTN
+198 RNSMN
-209 ENKNVL
+209 EKNNAL
-215 MLNKNISN
+215 KLNKNISN
-223 DSSYNKDI
+223 DSSYNKDVI
-231 VSYDLSLT
+231 SYDLSLT

-246 QNQSSFINN
+246 QNQSSLMIN

-273 RLELKNKKYNN
+273 RLELKNKKFNN
-284 NKFNQNNSMIQ
+284 NKFNQNNSMMQ

-301 ENTENENPEK
+301 ENTEKENPEK

-325 KNNRKKSGKPIN
+325 RNYRKKSGQPIN
-337 YKNNF
+337 KNNL
-342 IDAFNYNSNK
+342 IDEFNYNSNK
-352 NDVIEKIKKDIQIKN
+352 NEIIEKIKKDVKIKN
-367 YFSKKYGDNN
+367 YFAKKYGDNN
-377 FGNFLSKIWKNK
+377 FGNVLNKIWKNK
-389 LDLKEIDKEL
+389 LDLNEINKEL

-405 KKAEEKYDQM
+405 IKTGEKYNQM
-415 YYKKLN
+415 YNKKLN

>member
-9 PNKNNFF
+9 PNKNHFII
-16 VKEYIDKEKLMTKIF
+16 KEYIDKEKLITKIF
-31 KNIESKTKIIE
+31 NNIESKKETIE

-54 LDSIILGKLEFLEL
+54 LDSIIIGKLEFLEL

-91 NLKDKKEVD
+91 NLKDKKELD
-100 NKMQKKKNNILKNN
+100 NKFQKKKNNKLKNN
-114 SFHMEKSYSAY
+114 SINMAKSYSAY
-125 LNKCATTKDNK
+125 INKCTMVKDNK

-156 YGQNKNNNMSKNNF
+156 YRNNKNNNMLKDNY

-176 KNTHYLSQNNKNS
+176 KNTHYVSKSKKNS
-189 IFNKKYKER
+189 IFNKQFNEKKSKNEI
-198 TAKVGARNSTN
+198 RNSMN
-209 ENKNVL
+209 EKNNAL
-215 MLNKNISN
+215 KLNKNISN
-223 DSSYNKDI
+223 DSSYNKDVI
-231 VSYDLSLT
+231 SYDLSLT

-246 QNQSSFINN
+246 QNQSSLMIN

-273 RLELKNKKYNN
+273 RLELKNKKFNN
-284 NKFNQNNSMIQ
+284 NKFNQNNSMMQ

-301 ENTENENPEK
+301 ENTEKENIEK

-325 KNNRKKSGKPIN
+325 RNYRKKSGQPIN
-337 YKNNF
+337 KNNL
-342 IDAFNYNSNK
+342 IDEFNYNSNK
-352 NDVIEKIKKDIQIKN
+352 NEIIEKIKKDVKIKN
-367 YFSKKYGDNN
+367 YFAKKYGDNN
-377 FGNFLSKIWKNK
+377 FGNVLNKIWKNK
-389 LDLKEIDKEL
+389 LDLNEINKEL

-405 KKAEEKYDQM
+405 VKTGEKYNQM
-415 YYKKLN
+415 YNKKLN

>member
-9 PNKNNFF
+9 PNKNHFII
-16 VKEYIDKEKLMTKIF
+16 KEYIDKEKLITKIF
-31 KNIESKTKIIE
+31 NNIESKKEIIE

-54 LDSIILGKLEFLEL
+54 LDSIIIGKLEFLEL

-91 NLKDKKEVD
+91 NLKDKKELD
-100 NKMQKKKNNILKNN
+100 NKFQKKKNNKLKNN
-114 SFHMEKSYSAY
+114 SINMAKSYSAY
-125 LNKCATTKDNK
+125 INKCTMVKDNK

-156 YGQNKNNNMSKNNF
+156 YRNNKNNNMLKDNY

-176 KNTHYLSQNNKNS
+176 KNTHYVSKSKKNS
-189 IFNKKYKER
+189 IFNKQFNEKKSKNEI
-198 TAKVGARNSTN
+198 RNSMN
-209 ENKNVL
+209 EKNNAL
-215 MLNKNISN
+215 KLNKNISN
-223 DSSYNKDI
+223 DSSYNKDVI
-231 VSYDLSLT
+231 SYDLSLT

-246 QNQSSFINN
+246 QNQSSLMIN

-273 RLELKNKKYNN
+273 RLELKNKKFNN
-284 NKFNQNNSMIQ
+284 NRFNQNNSMMQ

-301 ENTENENPEK
+301 ENTEKENIEK

-325 KNNRKKSGKPIN
+325 RNYRKKSGQPIN
-337 YKNNF
+337 KNNL
-342 IDAFNYNSNK
+342 IDEFNYNSNK
-352 NDVIEKIKKDIQIKN
+352 NEIIEKIKKDVKIKN
-367 YFSKKYGDNN
+367 YFAKKYGDNN
-377 FGNFLSKIWKNK
+377 FGNFLNKIWKNK
-389 LDLKEIDKEL
+389 LDLNEINKEL

-405 KKAEEKYDQM
+405 VKTGEKYNQM
-415 YYKKLN
+415 YNKKLN

>member
-9 PNKNNFF
+9 PNKNHFII
-16 VKEYIDKEKLMTKIF
+16 KEYIDKEKLITKIF
-31 KNIESKTKIIE
+31 NNIVSKKEIIE

-54 LDSIILGKLEFLEL
+54 LDSIIIGKLEFLEL

-91 NLKDKKEVD
+91 NLKDKKELD
-100 NKMQKKKNNILKNN
+100 NKFQKKKNNKLKNN
-114 SFHMEKSYSAY
+114 SINMAKSYSAY
-125 LNKCATTKDNK
+125 INKCTMVKDNK

-156 YGQNKNNNMSKNNF
+156 YRNNKNNNMLKDNY

-176 KNTHYLSQNNKNS
+176 KNTHYVSKTKKNS
-189 IFNKKYKER
+189 VFNKQFNEKKSKNEI
-198 TAKVGARNSTN
+198 RNSMN
-209 ENKNVL
+209 EKNNAL
-215 MLNKNISN
+215 KLNKNISN
-223 DSSYNKDI
+223 DSSYNKDVI
-231 VSYDLSLT
+231 SYDLSLT

-246 QNQSSFINN
+246 QNQSSLMIN

-273 RLELKNKKYNN
+273 RLELKNKKFNN
-284 NKFNQNNSMIQ
+284 NKFNQNNSMMQ

-301 ENTENENPEK
+301 ENTEKENIEK

-325 KNNRKKSGKPIN
+325 RNYRKKSGQPIN
-337 YKNNF
+337 KNNL
-342 IDAFNYNSNK
+342 IDEFNYNSNK
-352 NDVIEKIKKDIQIKN
+352 NEIIEKIKKDVKIKN
-367 YFSKKYGDNN
+367 YLAKKYGDNN
-377 FGNFLSKIWKNK
+377 FGNFLNKIWKNK
-389 LDLKEIDKEL
+389 LDLNEINKEL

-405 KKAEEKYDQM
+405 VKTGEKYNQM
-415 YYKKLN
+415 YNKKLN